1 MTTEHH
7 STSSGGADEKHMAR
21 EVATRIGRTLIE
33 AGFEAYFAGGC
44 VRDRLLG
51 LEPDDYDIAT
61 SARPADIERLFRK
74 AYGVGESFGVMLVRM
89 QGITTQVA
97 TFRTDGVYS
106 DGRHPD
112 QVTFS
117 DAQHDAQRRDF
128 TINALFEHPLTGE
141 IIDYVGGQ
149 RDIEAKVIRAVGDPH
164 ARLREDNLRML
175 RAVRFAARFGF
186 TIEEET
192 AAAIQESAGALRGV
206 SRERIG
212 QEVRRMYTHA
222 NRAVAA
228 WEMQYLGLDE
238 PVLLEDRKTVAPT
251 RLGRLPES
259 VELSTCL
266 AAWLLDRH
274 ERSSDGGNGRV
285 PAGFANAPGGAAPNG
300 HNLAD
305 ITDEPIDTIV
315 RRWTKSLVL
324 SNNESSELL
333 RTVEIYQT
341 LRKEWWSQGV
351 ARQKRLA
358 SLPQFEQALLILQA
372 VDRQAFIDVRRRTVQ
387 LAETNLQP
395 TPLIDGEDL
404 KSLGIEPGPVY
415 RRVLEAVYDAQLE
428 GNVKDREAALR
439 LARFVAESGE
449 Q

>member
-1 MTTEHH
+1 MTRE
-7 STSSGGADEKHMAR
+7 SAEASASGTPPQPAKAR
-21 EVATRIGRTLIE
+21 EIATRIGRTLIA
-33 AGFEAYFAGGC
+33 AGHEAYFAGGC

-51 LEPDDYDIAT
+51 IEPEDYDIAT
-61 SARPADIERLFRK
+61 SAKPEEISKLFRS

-89 QGITTQVA
+89 HGIITQVA

-112 QVTFS
+112 EVTFS

-128 TINALFEHPLTGE
+128 TINALFEHPVTGA
-141 IIDYVGGQ
+141 IVDYAGGQ
-149 RDIEAKVIRAVGDPH
+149 EDLKARMIRAVGNPH

-192 AAAIQESAGALRGV
+192 AAAIQEAAGALRGV

-212 QEVRRMYTHA
+212 QEIRRMCIDA

-238 PVLLEDRKTVAPT
+238 PVLQESRKTVAPT

-259 VELSTCL
+259 AELPTCL

-274 ERSSDGGNGRV
+274 ERVEYEPRQ
-285 PAGFANAPGGAAPNG
+285 PGSQPNG
-300 HNLAD
+300 HGPEDL
-305 ITDEPIDTIV
+305 TDEPMHEIV
-315 RRWTKSLVL
+315 RRWTNSLVL
-324 SNNESSELL
+324 SNSESGDLL
-333 RTVEIYQT
+333 HTLEIYQT
-341 LRKEWWSQGV
+341 LRQDWWSLGV
-351 ARQKRLA
+351 AKQKRLA
-358 SLPQFEQALLILQA
+358 SQPQFGQALLILQA
-372 VDRQAFIDVRRRTVQ
+372 VDRQGFIDVRRQTVK
-387 LAETNLQP
+387 LAESELKP
-395 TPLIDGEDL
+395 EPLIDGEDL
-404 KSLGIEPGPVY
+404 KRLGIEPGPVY

-428 GNVKDREAALR
+428 GSVRDKEAALR
-439 LARFVAESGE
+439 LARFVAEAE
-449 Q
+449 ER